1 MGESCAR
8 NVYNIS
14 AAFSASFDIPT
25 WATGAV
31 LTGIALWLVGS
42 IGTFFARLVQCAVSR
57 EREFLADAASA
68 QFTRNPEGLANALRF
83 TYLADVVG
91 GGRAFGAWKG
101 DVSHMLFA
109 STGDSLFETHPPVKE
124 RIRRLSPRGET
135 AADESVKS
143 RISAVKERRRAMA
156 KAANATGTILNTL
169 FHRAIAVGKNVRT
182 ETKIAY
188 NSVSVSSAA
197 VELAAEKLGGLKDKT
212 ALIFG
217 AGKMAQLTA
226 QHLKS
231 HGVKK
236 ILVANHHIER
246 ALEMAEKIGG
256 EAVPWEN
263 AIQRA
268 LDVDIIITSTG
279 APHYVIK
286 PWQTQQL
293 MTRRAGR
300 GIFFIDIAVPR
311 DVDPEV
317 GKIGGVTLYNIDDL
331 EAVVESHVKARQLEA
346 EEARKII
353 EVEVAAMT
361 ERFKYLKFQPLMADL
376 SDRAEKIRERELK
389 RISGK
394 IPNLTDEERRA
405 LDQMTKK
412 IVRKLL
418 RLPMMKLN
426 ASAGTSQENF
436 YAAAMQAL
444 FRE

>member
-1 MGESCAR
+1 MHLKILGLNYKTAPIEIREKFSVTKESIRHGLENLDEYEGLREAVILATCNRTEIYAVTSNDCEDGVKIFLKDLIGGGNVENFLYEYDGENCVR
-8 NVYNIS
+8 HLFEV
-14 AAFSASFDIPT
+14 SAS
-25 WATGAV
+25 
-31 LTGIALWLVGS
+31 L
-42 IGTFFARLVQCAVSR
+42 
-57 EREFLADAASA
+57 
-68 QFTRNPEGLANALRF
+68 
-83 TYLADVVG
+83 
-91 GGRAFGAWKG
+91 
-101 DVSHMLFA
+101 
-109 STGDSLFETHPPVKE
+109 DSLILGEGQILSQVKDAYT
-124 RIRRLSPRGET
+124 I
-135 AADESVKS
+135 
-143 RISAVKERRRAMA
+143 A
-156 KAANATGTILNTL
+156 KNIGATGTILNML
-169 FHRAIAVGKNVRT
+169 FHRAIAVGKNIRT

-197 VELAAEKLGGLKDKT
+197 VELAAEKLNGLQDKN

-236 ILVANHHIER
+236 IFVANHHIER
-246 ALEMAEKIGG
+246 AEEMAAKIGG
-256 EAVPWEN
+256 EAVAWEN
-263 AIQRA
+263 TLYRA
-268 LDVDIIITSTG
+268 VDVDIIITSTG

-286 PWQTQQL
+286 AWQTQQL
-293 MTRRAGR
+293 MARRAGR

-317 GKIGGVTLYNIDDL
+317 GKIKGVTLYNIDDL

-346 EEARKII
+346 ESARKIV
-353 EVEVAAMT
+353 EVEVTAMM

-376 SDRAEKIRERELK
+376 SERAEKIRERELK

-394 IPNLTDEERRA
+394 LPNLTDEERRA
-405 LDQMTKK
+405 LEQMTKK

-436 YAAAMQAL
+436 YAEAMQAL
-444 FRE
+444 FKE